1 MTKSDFKKFRELVNS
16 ADYFDTIWR
25 MGFLWLDL
33 TNAQIDE
40 LIPIMVNKECCKTTF
55 KKTEDKT
62 EIHVAMPSGLEVF
75 TDIKNLI

>member
-1 MTKSDFKKFRELVNS
+1 MTKSEFKKFRELVNV
-16 ADYFDTIWR
+16 ADYLDTIWC

-33 TNAQIDE
+33 TSAQIDE

-62 EIHVAMPSGLEVF
+62 EIHVTMPSGLEVF